1 MIIAGYEYRGE
12 KPFTNV
18 YLTGIVRDKQGKKM
32 SKSLGNSPEPLELI
46 SKYSADGVRVGMLL
60 SSPAGND
67 LLFDESLC
75 EQGRNF
81 ANKVW
86 NAFRLVKGW
95 EVSDSAQSD
104 SNRTS
109 IEWFESKFN
118 QQLEILNDHYTK
130 YRMSDA
136 LMTTY
141 KLIWDDFCAWYLEMI
156 KPEFSEGK
164 SKPIDKA
171 TFEATIHFFEKILKV
186 LHPWMPFITEE
197 IWHLLKERTVKD
209 CIMVA
214 NWPQVH
220 QYDSSLLKQF
230 EIASKIIIEV
240 RSIRKQ
246 KNIPNKERIVL
257 LLKST
262 LDDFV
267 DAVLKIIPG
276 SNSEDETRSFYVN
289 YKEIITKMLNLSSF
303 KRSEEDIQGAAS
315 FIIGPRTFF
324 VPLTGLINSSE
335 EIMRIKKEL
344 EYTQGFLQ
352 SVEKKLANK
361 RFTENAKPEV
371 LQNEI
376 NKQLDARLKIDLL
389 QKQLE
394 TL

>member
-197 IWHLLKERTVKD
+197 IWHLLHSRGERD
-209 CIMVA
+209 CIIISH
-214 NWPQVH
+214 WP
-220 QYDSSLLKQF
+220 
-230 EIASKIIIEV
+230 EIKKTDEAILSRALSFMDTVI
-240 RSIRKQ
+240 SIRSVRNEKSISPIEALELHIRTENNSDSRRFESLI
-246 KNIPNKERIVL
+246 KKLCNI
-257 LLKST
+257 S
-262 LDDFV
+262 
-267 DAVLKIIPG
+267 AVHYT
-276 SNSEDETRSFYVN
+276 NSKTDN
-289 YKEIITKMLNLSSF
+289 
-303 KRSEEDIQGAAS
+303 AAS
-315 FIIGPRTFF
+315 FMVSNVEFYI
-324 VPLTGLINSSE
+324 PLSKNINME
-335 EIMRIKKEL
+335 EEKSRLRKDL
-344 EYTQGFLQ
+344 EYQKGFLQ
-352 SVEKKLANK
+352 SVQKKLANEK
-361 RFTENAKPEV
+361 FVQNAKPDI
-371 LQNEI
+371 LANE
-376 NKQLDARLKIDLL
+376 KKKEADAMSKIDSIES
-389 QKQLE
+389 QLAS
-394 TL
+394 L